1 METAI
6 DENNYENYVPSFLK
20 NSIASEIDKVTHN
33 WEKSA
38 VGRGCCIAANTRKY
52 TADPEEGCRNNSS
65 IIEMEIVNLILHY
78 INLKINA
85 CFDALDHIK
94 VILCSHN

>member
-6 DENNYENYVPSFLK
+6 DENNYENYVSSVLK

-33 WEKSA
+33 SEKSA
-38 VGRGCCIAANTRKY
+38 VGRGCSIAANTRKH
-52 TADPEEGCRNNSS
+52 TTDPEEGRRNNSS

-78 INLKINA
+78 INLKISA
-85 CFDALDHIK
+85 CLDALDHIK
-94 VILCSHN
+94 AILCSHN

>member
-38 VGRGCCIAANTRKY
+38 VGRGCSIAANTRKH
-52 TADPEEGCRNNSS
+52 TADQKKVAE
-65 IIEMEIVNLILHY
+65 IIPAL
-78 INLKINA
+78 LKWR
-85 CFDALDHIK
+85 
-94 VILCSHN
+94 S